1 MAEESEALTAR
12 ASRQWARVADYL
24 FGRNALIG
32 VASFMLLI
40 ISGYATWHGMRD
52 FIIGV
57 SSTPTSQGQAL
68 PGGMSISNDVLVIA
82 VVVALTFLM
91 WLMLRET
98 FGAKRQLRERLIT
111 FPLYVFLADLVDRL
125 RLRLLVEPDLGRG
138 GDAHRARRPAGGRA
152 RRQRRRRRAARC
164 RARRSSTAW

>member
-1 MAEESEALTAR
+1 LRGRRGFPQRLPRRRPVRRRGRAARLDHSIAAHRLTRLRLQSAASALSIVTIVARGGVKRGDQTMAEIR
-12 ASRQWARVADYL
+12 APRWGWGRLAGYL

-40 ISGYATWHGMRD
+40 LSGYATWHGMRD

-57 SSTPTSQGQAL
+57 SSAPRSQGQLL
-68 PGGMSISNDVLVIA
+68 PGGLSISNDALVIA

-98 FGAKRQLRERLIT
+98 FGAKRHL
-111 FPLYVFLADLVDRL
+111 
-125 RLRLLVEPDLGRG
+125 
-138 GDAHRARRPAGGRA
+138 
-152 RRQRRRRRAARC
+152 
-164 RARRSSTAW
+164 